1 MKKVIY
7 IETNRWERKINMLN
21 LKVDNL
27 NYNYGKV
34 QALKDISFQV
44 NEGLIGVL
52 GANGAGKTTLMKLL
66 TTLFSTQSGEIY
78 LDELNYKK
86 DLNVIR
92 KNIGYLPQNFSTYE
106 NIKGREFLE
115 VIANLKLDC
124 HKKTIENHINEIV
137 KELNMEEYIDR
148 KFKEYSGGMKQK
160 LGFAQVLIGD
170 PRLIIVD
177 EPTVGL
183 DPEQRNVIRE
193 LFPIISRN
201 RIVLATT
208 HIVEDIEYYCNY
220 LLVINNGE
228 LIYKGT
234 KENFIKEVDGLLW
247 EADVNAE
254 TLISIKEKNLILTT
268 VYNEEN
274 CHIKYVSNIPLTE
287 NSVNIKV
294 NLQDAYIIHN
304 KTHVHSKY
312 KED

>member
-1 MKKVIY
+1 
-7 IETNRWERKINMLN
+7 MLS

-34 QALKDISFQV
+34 QALKDVSFQV

-78 LDELNYKK
+78 LDDLNYKK
-86 DLNVIR
+86 DLNKVR
-92 KNIGYLPQNFSTYE
+92 NNIGYLPQNFSTYG

-115 VIANLKLDC
+115 IIANLKLDC
-124 HKKTIENHINEIV
+124 DKKTIDNHINEIV
-137 KELNMEEYIDR
+137 EKLNMKEYIDR

-183 DPEQRNVIRE
+183 DPEQRNTIRE
-193 LFPIISRN
+193 LFPVISRN

-220 LLVINNGE
+220 LLVINHGE

-247 EADVNAE
+247 EADVDTE
-254 TLISIKEKNLILTT
+254 TLIKITEKNLVLTT
-268 VYNEEN
+268 IYNEKS
-274 CHIKYVSNIPLTE
+274 CHVKYVSNKPLTD
-287 NSVNIKV
+287 NSVNVKV

-304 KTHVHSKY
+304 KTHVKAHSK
-312 KED
+312 K

>member
-1 MKKVIY
+1 
-7 IETNRWERKINMLN
+7 MLN

-34 QALKDISFQV
+34 QALKDVSFQV

-66 TTLFSTQSGEIY
+66 TTLFSIQSGEVC
-78 LDELNYKK
+78 LDNLIYKK
-86 DLNVIR
+86 DLNKVR
-92 KNIGYLPQNFSTYE
+92 NNIGYLPQNFSTYG

-124 HKKTIENHINEIV
+124 DKKTIDNHINEIV
-137 KELNMEEYIDR
+137 EKLNMKEYIDR

-183 DPEQRNVIRE
+183 DPEQRNTIRE
-193 LFPIISRN
+193 LFPVISRN

-220 LLVINNGE
+220 LLVINHGE

-247 EADVNAE
+247 EADVDAE
-254 TLISIKEKNLILTT
+254 TLINITEKNLVLTT
-268 VYNEEN
+268 IYNEKS
-274 CHIKYVSNIPLTE
+274 CHVKYVSNKPLTE
-287 NSVNIKV
+287 NSVNVKV

-304 KTHVHSKY
+304 KTHVNSNHKKS
-312 KED
+312 

>member
-1 MKKVIY
+1 
-7 IETNRWERKINMLN
+7 MLN

-34 QALKDISFQV
+34 QALKDVSFQV

-66 TTLFSTQSGEIY
+66 TTLFSIQSGEIC
-78 LDELNYKK
+78 LDDLNYKK
-86 DLNVIR
+86 DLNKVR
-92 KNIGYLPQNFSTYE
+92 KNIGYLPQNFSTYG

-124 HKKTIENHINEIV
+124 DKKTIDNHINEIV
-137 KELNMEEYIDR
+137 EKLNMKEYIDR

-183 DPEQRNVIRE
+183 DPEQRNTIRE
-193 LFPIISRN
+193 LFPVISRN

-220 LLVINNGE
+220 LLVINHGE

-247 EADVNAE
+247 EADVDTE
-254 TLISIKEKNLILTT
+254 TLINITEKSLVLTT
-268 VYNEEN
+268 IYNEKS
-274 CHIKYVSNIPLTE
+274 CHVKYVSNKPLTE
-287 NSVNIKV
+287 NSVNVKV

-304 KTHVHSKY
+304 KTHVKAH
-312 KED
+312 

>member
-1 MKKVIY
+1 
-7 IETNRWERKINMLN
+7 MLS

-34 QALKDISFQV
+34 QALKDVSFQV

-66 TTLFSTQSGEIY
+66 TTLFSTQSGEIC
-78 LDELNYKK
+78 LDNLNYKK
-86 DLNVIR
+86 DLNKVR
-92 KNIGYLPQNFSTYE
+92 NNIGYLPQNFSTYG

-124 HKKTIENHINEIV
+124 DKKTIDNHINEIV
-137 KELNMEEYIDR
+137 EKLNMKEYIDR

-183 DPEQRNVIRE
+183 DPEQRNTIRE
-193 LFPIISRN
+193 LFPVISRN

-220 LLVINNGE
+220 LLVINHGE

-247 EADVNAE
+247 EADVDTE
-254 TLISIKEKNLILTT
+254 TLIKITEKNLVLTT
-268 VYNEEN
+268 IYNEKS
-274 CHIKYVSNIPLTE
+274 CHVKYVSNKPLTE
-287 NSVNIKV
+287 NSVNVKV

-304 KTHVHSKY
+304 KTHVKAHLNHK
-312 KED
+312 KG

>member
-1 MKKVIY
+1 
-7 IETNRWERKINMLN
+7 MLS

-34 QALKDISFQV
+34 QALKDVSFQV

-66 TTLFSTQSGEIY
+66 TTLFSIQSGEVC
-78 LDELNYKK
+78 LDNLNYKK
-86 DLNVIR
+86 DLNKVR
-92 KNIGYLPQNFSTYE
+92 NNIGYLPQNFSTYG

-124 HKKTIENHINEIV
+124 DKKTIYNHINEIV
-137 KELNMEEYIDR
+137 EKLNMKEYIDR

-183 DPEQRNVIRE
+183 DPEQRNTIRE
-193 LFPIISRN
+193 LFPVISRN

-220 LLVINNGE
+220 LLVINHGE

-247 EADVNAE
+247 EADVDTE
-254 TLISIKEKNLILTT
+254 TLIKITEKNLVLTT
-268 VYNEEN
+268 IYNEKS
-274 CHIKYVSNIPLTE
+274 CHVKYVSNKPLTE

-304 KTHVHSKY
+304 KTHVKAHLNHK
-312 KED
+312 KG

>member
-1 MKKVIY
+1 
-7 IETNRWERKINMLN
+7 MLN

-34 QALKDISFQV
+34 QALKDVSFQV

-66 TTLFSTQSGEIY
+66 TTLFSIQSGEVC
-78 LDELNYKK
+78 LDNLIYKK
-86 DLNVIR
+86 DLNKVR
-92 KNIGYLPQNFSTYE
+92 NNIGYLPQNFSTYG

-124 HKKTIENHINEIV
+124 DKKTIDNHINEIV
-137 KELNMEEYIDR
+137 EKLNMKEYIDR

-183 DPEQRNVIRE
+183 DPEQRNTIRE
-193 LFPIISRN
+193 LFPVISRN

-220 LLVINNGE
+220 LLVINHGE

-247 EADVNAE
+247 EADVDAE
-254 TLISIKEKNLILTT
+254 TLINITEKNLVLTT
-268 VYNEEN
+268 IYNEKS
-274 CHIKYVSNIPLTE
+274 CHVKYVSNKPLTE

-304 KTHVHSKY
+304 KTHVKAHLNHK
-312 KED
+312 KG

>member
-1 MKKVIY
+1 
-7 IETNRWERKINMLN
+7 MLN
-21 LKVDNL
+21 LKVNNL

-34 QALKDISFQV
+34 QALKDVSFDV

-66 TTLFSTQSGEIY
+66 TTLFSIQSGEIY
-78 LDELNYKK
+78 LDDLNYKK
-86 DLNVIR
+86 DLNKVR
-92 KNIGYLPQNFSTYE
+92 KNIGYLPQNFSTYG

-115 VIANLKLDC
+115 VIGNLKLDC
-124 HKKTIENHINEIV
+124 DKKTMDSHINEV
-137 KELNMEEYIDR
+137 VEKLNMQEYIDR

-170 PRLIIVD
+170 PKLIVVD

-183 DPEQRNVIRE
+183 DPEQRNIIRE
-193 LFPIISRN
+193 LFPVISRN

-247 EADVNAE
+247 EADVDAE
-254 TLISIKEKNLILTT
+254 TLIKITENSLVLTT
-268 VYNEEN
+268 IYNEKS
-274 CHIKYVSNIPLTE
+274 CHVKYVSNKPLTE
-287 NSVNIKV
+287 NSVNVKV

-304 KTHVHSKY
+304 KTHVKAHSNHK
-312 KED
+312 KG